1 MAPRNVPW
9 RHESA
14 SDTSGTTEARRPPNR
29 IASIGTPAGSSHSLA
44 MDGHCAAGAVKRA
57 FGCAA
62 GRPDDGDGRLLMPQ
76 LPRRFD
82 SVDARHVDVHDDDFR
97 LEGLGQSNRLF
108 PVSSLPHHLDIRVGV
123 EHAPETLPYHRVII
137 RQQDA
142 DDRILVESCVPAA
155 EC

>member
-1 MAPRNVPW
+1 MLRKGWLKEGPLSFCGVPQCILNGEIELFDGALL
-9 RHESA
+9 REEGGG
-14 SDTSGTTEARRPPNR
+14 SGFTHGPFDLRIVVNR
-29 IASIGTPAGSSHSLA
+29 QADH
-44 MDGHCAAGAVKRA
+44 
-57 FGCAA
+57 
-62 GRPDDGDGRLLMPQ
+62 GDGRLLMPQ

-137 RQQDA
+137 GQQDA